1 MLSEEFINNYTSYD
15 KDTKNNKAFS
25 YSEFKIFFNEILK
38 KVYKLKK
45 ESIFLTSDNMSEI
58 DNLLIEAIKFK
69 DLFFYCN
76 KKKYFEKFKIT
87 IHIFLLKIEVD
98 NIV

>member
-25 YSEFKIFFNEILK
+25 YGKFKIFFNEILK
-38 KVYKLKK
+38 KVYKLKS
-45 ESIFLTSDNMSEI
+45 ESIFLASDNMSKI
-58 DNLLIEAIKFK
+58 DNLLVEAINFK

-76 KKKYFEKFKIT
+76 KRKYIEKIKISV
-87 IHIFLLKIEVD
+87 HIFLLRLEV
-98 NIV
+98 NSLE